1 MKCHNIVVCSRIIL
15 LTLAGV
21 PSPPQNFTH
30 VPDYR
35 AANDTHVV
43 VNLMWAAAPE
53 VDRDGVSVE
62 YTIIITDLSR
72 SITTN
77 TSTTNTT
84 FTSLQFHVPHLI
96 TLYTSTCGHT
106 LISDNFTTI
115 ITSSKLVFLLQLI
128 THNYSLTFQVIASL
142 LLWSLVWRSSPLGKE

>member
-1 MKCHNIVVCSRIIL
+1 MT
-15 LTLAGV
+15 TLAGV

-53 VDRDGVSVE
+53 VDRDGMSVE
-62 YTIIITDLSR
+62 YTIIITDLNR
-72 SITTN
+72 FITTN

-84 FTSLQFHVPHLI
+84 FTTSLQFHVPHLI

-106 LISDNFTTI
+106 LISDNFTTD
-115 ITSSKLVFLLQLI
+115 ITISKL
-128 THNYSLTFQVIASL
+128 TFIL
-142 LLWSLVWRSSPLGKE
+142 K

>member
-1 MKCHNIVVCSRIIL
+1 MTT
-15 LTLAGV
+15 TLAGV

-43 VNLMWAAAPE
+43 VNLMWEAAPE

-62 YTIIITDLSR
+62 YTIIITDLRR

-77 TSTTNTT
+77 TSTINTT
-84 FTSLQFHVPHLI
+84 FTTSLQFHVPHLI

-106 LISDNFTTI
+106 LTSDNFTTN
-115 ITSSKLVFLLQLI
+115 ITISKLFLLCTQHQYPTLI
-128 THNYSLTFQVIASL
+128 DYMHFQCFVSL
-142 LLWSLVWRSSPLGKE
+142 LLWSLM